1 MQLLFKNIKLTF
13 FFIKFHKNHKFQ
25 MQNTKKRPLR
35 VEKSTITVTTTTTT
49 VKRYR
54 KKKVLPKIVPWDT
67 ESEYETDS
75 DDDE

>member
-1 MQLLFKNIKLTF
+1 
-13 FFIKFHKNHKFQ
+13 